1 MRCFIVWP
9 AKCKRPV
16 SYEYWLV
23 GIVRINSPSSDEG
36 LRGFMPRGL
45 LRALCSPTIFALL
58 LASGELR
65 AFLPVL
71 LLRLIVVVAREG
83 IAWR

>member
-1 MRCFIVWP
+1 
-9 AKCKRPV
+9 
-16 SYEYWLV
+16 
-23 GIVRINSPSSDEG
+23 
-36 LRGFMPRGL
+36 MPRGL
-45 LRALCSPTIFALL
+45 LRALCSPTIFTLL